1 LQHVVS
7 GLILVAE
14 QNPKYTKQQKR
25 RNTRGMAIASDMEKS
40 PTASPEVVEHAKKA
54 WGKVRVAVQLSQ
66 AFAPPSPRRRKSET
80 ESEIPSEPFFNL
92 VLLSLKSVCEAQ
104 EAHAQ
109 EMQLITRWQI
119 TPPSNKVS
127 GQEPGEISNKNV
139 FLLTVSVTCYLCR
152 SFSLLDLEL
161 QL

>member
-14 QNPKYTKQQKR
+14 QNPKYTKQQQR
-25 RNTRGMAIASDMEKS
+25 RNTRGMAMASDMEKS

-66 AFAPPSPRRRKSET
+66 ALAPPRRRKSET
-80 ESEIPSEPFFNL
+80 ESEIPPEPFFNL

-104 EAHAQ
+104 EAHAH

-119 TPPSNKVS
+119 TPPQQQIVGSRTRRNFQQKC
-127 GQEPGEISNKNV
+127 
-139 FLLTVSVTCYLCR
+139 LLTHG
-152 SFSLLDLEL
+152 
-161 QL
+161 Q